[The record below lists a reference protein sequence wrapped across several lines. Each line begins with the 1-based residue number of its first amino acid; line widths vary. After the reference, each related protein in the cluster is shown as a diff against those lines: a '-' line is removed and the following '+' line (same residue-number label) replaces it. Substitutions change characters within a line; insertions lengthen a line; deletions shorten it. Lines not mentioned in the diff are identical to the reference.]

1 MFFIRSFDSS
11 SGVSKFY
18 DKTSGT
24 HNNGIFVSY
33 PYKSVGFVSY
43 DRAFS
48 RMSTLKKQYPHLT
61 FDILIMDVHR

>member
-1 MFFIRSFDSS
+1 MFFIRAFDSS

-24 HNNGIFVSY
+24 HNNGVFVSA
-33 PYKSVGFVSY
+33 PYKCTGYASY

-48 RMSTLKKQYPHLT
+48 RLSVLREKNPDLC
-61 FDILIMDVHR
+61 FDILILDI

>member
-1 MFFIRSFDSS
+1 MFFIRALNLS

-24 HNNGIFVSY
+24 HNNGCFVSA
-33 PYKSVGFVSY
+33 PYKCTGYFSY

-48 RMSTLKKQYPHLT
+48 RLSVLREKYPNLC
-61 FDILIMDVHR
+61 FDILILDI